1 MRQAQRRAARNQAAR
16 SAVRTFYKKASVAV
30 TAANGSGDTTAAV
43 VREAVRALDKAAQ
56 RGIIHRNAAARR
68 KSRLMSRL
76 QSLSLA
82 EKPAATETKPAAK
95 GSTAAK
101 RTTTT
106 TKAAAGAKKPAAK
119 KPAARKTSTTKKES

>member
-30 TAANGSGDTTAAV
+30 TAANTRGDNTADV
-43 VREAVRALDKAAQ
+43 VREAVSALDKAAQ

-76 QSLSLA
+76 HQLSLTPESEPKQAASKATDSKATATKSRAKTTATA
-82 EKPAATETKPAAK
+82 EKKPA
-95 GSTAAK
+95 T
-101 RTTTT
+101 R
-106 TKAAAGAKKPAAK
+106 KPAAK
-119 KPAARKTSTTKKES
+119 KTTSKSKD